1 MGDAP
6 EKTRVDEVINV
17 GEGPSVFIVGA
28 GIGAISLGLEL
39 DRNGLTNWKMY
50 ERMGGVGGTW
60 WTNRYP
66 GCRCDVPVIVY
77 SHSRF
82 PNPNWTE
89 THPSRAEMQQ
99 YWQDITEQQNLQ
111 SRINLNCNVVR
122 ADWDAKRKVY
132 YITVDGPTGRR
143 VVEANIIVSA
153 AGGLSNPRMIDA
165 KNRQS
170 YKGTLVHAA
179 DWPEELTTDSLK
191 GKHVVVVGNGCSGVQ
206 IIGEL
211 GTHKDINITGV
222 ARTKQWF
229 VPSDPLRPYGPQK
242 RHSVPYPQAVRTLFN
257 YFPFV
262 QWLIRNLM
270 IKVMDSLF
278 YLYLDKEG
286 AKSRK
291 WVEKRFGTWMTKR
304 LPDYMRKD
312 AIPDHAIGARRLI
325 FEDGYFDALNQPNV
339 KAIRGKVVEFKPESV
354 ILDTGDEVKADV
366 VVLATGYDA
375 EVKHFDV
382 TGSTDKTSNY
392 KSNAEWQMYHGIS
405 LPGMPNWFAMLGNNT
420 GINHMSIL
428 AILEI
433 NANYITQLIKNM
445 RDYDVK
451 ELSAKKDRAAQY
463 DDWVQKELHRTTWY
477 QTETYW
483 RTGGGKGKI
492 FTHYPG
498 SVAQFGRQNGFPEFE
513 DYDGGEVI
521 AKGRRNRKIL
531 RTLLLVSAIVAASY
545 TSAGS
550 AAKDAVLGHVENA
563 LHKVYEF
570 TLNRVVG

>member
-1 MGDAP
+1 
-6 EKTRVDEVINV
+6 
-17 GEGPSVFIVGA
+17 
-28 GIGAISLGLEL
+28 
-39 DRNGLTNWKMY
+39 MY

-66 GCRCDVPVIVY
+66 LTPPSVPVVVY

-99 YWQDITEQQNLQ
+99 YWQDITEEQNLT
-111 SRINLNCNVVR
+111 SRINLNSNVIR

-132 YITVDGPTGRR
+132 YVTIEGPNGRR
-143 VVEANIIVSA
+143 VIETNIIVSA

-165 KNRQS
+165 KNRS
-170 YKGTLVHAA
+170 LYKGTLVHAA
-179 DWPEELTTDSLK
+179 DWPEELTIDSLK

-242 RHSVPYPQAVRTLFN
+242 RHSVPYPAAVRALFK
-257 YFPFV
+257 YVPLA
-262 QWLIRNLM
+262 QWLNRVIMIR
-270 IKVMDSLF
+270 VMDSLF

-291 WVEKRFGTWMTKR
+291 WVEKRFGNWMLKR
-304 LPDYMRKD
+304 LPEEMHKD

-325 FEDGYFDALNQPNV
+325 FEDGYFEALNQPNV
-339 KAIRGKVVEFKPESV
+339 KAIRGKVVEFKESSV

-375 EVKHFDV
+375 ETKQFEVNGAV
-382 TGSTDKTSNY
+382 DKTSNY
-392 KSNAEWQMYHGIS
+392 RSNAEWQMYHGVS
-405 LPGMPNWFAMLGNNT
+405 MPGMPNWFAMLGNNT

-451 ELSAKKDRAAQY
+451 ELAPKKEKAVEY
-463 DDWVQKELHRTTWY
+463 DNWVQKELHRTTWY

-498 SVAQFGRQNGFPEFE
+498 SVAQFQRQNNYPEFE
-513 DYDGGEVI
+513 DYEGGEVI
-521 AKGRRNRKIL
+521 VKGRRNRKIL
-531 RTLLLVSAIVAASY
+531 RTLLLVGAIVAASY
-545 TSAGS
+545 TTAGS
-550 AAKDAVLGHVENA
+550 QAKDAVVNSVEGV
-563 LHKVYEF
+563 LHKTYEW
-570 TLNRVVG
+570 TLNRIVG